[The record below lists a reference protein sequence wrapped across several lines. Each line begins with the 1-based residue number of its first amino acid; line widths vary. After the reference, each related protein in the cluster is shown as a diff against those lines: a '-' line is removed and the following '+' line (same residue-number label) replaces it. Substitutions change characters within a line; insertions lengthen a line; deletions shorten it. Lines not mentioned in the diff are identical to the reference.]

1 MNIDNL
7 QVLFENYMANFDLIN
22 SPKHNENYKWEAIE
36 QVQREWDIDAENI
49 SEMIKRAF
57 CKSFNLINNRIVQPV
72 SGIVALA
79 KVEPETIRAAFKE
92 LLKEDCGDIDARQG
106 RILSFLDTCNALLEK
121 HYPGKWKYV
130 QDMRSVIDY
139 LAMIKPAENYLFKAM
154 TAHYFAKYMEYGND
168 IGAGQTFKLRNYYE
182 MCDQLVQ
189 QIANHSGLLKID
201 DGRTPKWK
209 DPSHHVLAY
218 DLIYCLGVYGFT
230 NGMKMPV
237 SKKKHSPAKQ
247 SACREEMT
255 QALQQEIDV
264 LQDQIDALVTSL
276 SGMLK
281 WDFTGQTLKT
291 KAFGVVDIHR
301 QEGRYVYFTVQG
313 AEKKFSIP
321 DSIAGGFLIPEDTEI
336 IKSCKQEMDL
346 LKQID
351 ALEKKQKIKYMEIRH
366 YQ

>member
-7 QVLFENYMANFDLIN
+7 QVLFENYIANFDLIN
-22 SPKHNENYKWEAIE
+22 NPEHNENYKWEAIE
-36 QVQREWDIDAENI
+36 QVQREWDINAENI
-49 SEMIKRAF
+49 AEMIKKAF
-57 CKSFNLINNRIVQPV
+57 SKSYNLINNRIVQPV

-92 LLKEDCGDIDARQG
+92 LLKEDYGDIDARQG
-106 RILSFLDTCNALLEK
+106 RILNFLDTCNALLEK
-121 HYPGKWKYV
+121 HYTGKWKYV

-139 LAMIKPAENYLFKAM
+139 LAMIKPAENYLFKSM

-189 QIANHSGLLKID
+189 QISNQPELLKID
-201 DGRTPKWK
+201 DGRTPRWK

-218 DLIYCLGVYGFT
+218 DLIYCLGVYEFT
-230 NGMKMPV
+230 DGMKMPV
-237 SKKKHSPAKQ
+237 SKKKHSQTKQ
-247 SACREEMT
+247 SAYREEMA
-255 QALQQEIDV
+255 QALQQEIDA
-264 LQDQIDALVTSL
+264 LQDQIDSL
-276 SGMLK
+276 AATLSDIPK
-281 WDFTGQTLKT
+281 WDFTGKTMKT

-301 QEGRYVYFTVQG
+301 QEGRYVYFTARG
-313 AEKKFSIP
+313 EEKKFSVP
-321 DSIAGGFLIPEDTEI
+321 DSIAGGFLIPENTETI
-336 IKSCKQEMDL
+336 NACKQEMDL

-351 ALEKKQKIKYMEIRH
+351 ALEKKQKIKYLEIRH